1 MSKKKNLSNQENKPK
16 SSFTTL
22 FFLDKEEAL
31 ILDSY
36 LQYYNQIKHKI
47 FYLINKNNQI
57 SIKQIINTLNIN
69 IPINNKKALTKQ
81 DIIKAYYDKYF
92 NQNITYPFNKFN
104 THVTQKQNTQLPE
117 EFNITGRQ
125 FNSIKKELEGI
136 ISSTL
141 ELRET
146 HFKELTEDI
155 KSTTKQINNWCKKQ
169 HDIINSIVV
178 NIIKTNNALVNIK
191 NNTSVNAKTEQ
202 AIKDNNIK
210 IDKQIKTVPK
220 QKLLNSLT
228 QAKEKEL
235 TAIIKTQLL
244 KIVKEYQYLL
254 KEKHNNKEVI
264 LKPLIDD
271 CIIQIEQCLNIN
283 TNASNNPPI
292 ILLEKEK
299 ESIKTKINSYCY
311 AKVKEKSLTKK
322 LKVKQNKYNNILWDK
337 LTNTVSICFGSK
349 KLFKQ
354 QFLIPVSTNT
364 KLNTNT
370 SYNKQNKSLTNNL
383 NYLHENHSDVLRCVN
398 NKSYGFQTRTDWKK
412 QWDFKRNQHLNIV
425 GAKAETTGNQSC
437 IATVNRA
444 NTTNNNGSFNF
455 DLRLPDK
462 IINAYKKTN
471 SINYK
476 GNSINHSYNFYQG
489 KYLQLKEIDFNE
501 FNIVLET
508 ILMNQTTTIVEKEGL
523 KKPYIKKEVQEA
535 ISYKISKNEK
545 QPLLHKNLIGYTITF
560 TVNTPKASL
569 IKQGKERFKLS
580 KKETN
585 TTINQVNTKFDELDK
600 KQTLDESLGCIPQG
614 LTLGVIGIDLNYDH
628 VALAE
633 TDRHGN
639 LINTFNLYFNS
650 QVDINNSSKIN
661 LKHKTIESQISNS
674 NYNFLSKPSSH
685 HYHVRHQSSDVKDN
699 MLGNLVKTII
709 DYAKKVEKPI
719 VIEDLD
725 FTQKKKQMSHN
736 DVIHY
741 TKTGKRYKT
750 MLSSFFYGTF
760 RNYIERSC
768 YKHDVELIK
777 VNPVYS
783 SLIGLINWSKR
794 NNLTIHQAAALVIAR
809 RGQFSTEKKMYV
821 EKVIKNKTTNK
832 NSSNN
837 GNTNKVVKV
846 EVKEKLSFSYKGLI
860 CRIDLP
866 VKPQAKGNNQAL
878 KQNIIRSQK
887 TSTLVNQWK
896 TVEQEVKKAKKEVD
910 QLIFEK
916 RKLKLTL
923 IKQFKRNTID
933 ENEFSLLS

>member
-1 MSKKKNLSNQENKPK
+1 MSKKKNLSNQKSKPK
-16 SSFTTL
+16 SSFATL

-36 LQYYNQIKHKI
+36 LQYYNHIKHKT
-47 FYLINKNNQI
+47 FHLINQNNQV
-57 SIKQIINTLNIN
+57 SVEQIATNLNIN
-69 IPINNKKALTKQ
+69 TPINNKKVLNKQ
-81 DIIKAYYDKYF
+81 DIIKAYHDKYF
-92 NQNITYPFNKFN
+92 SKNITYPFNKFN

-136 ISSTL
+136 ISSTM

-155 KSTTKQINNWCKKQ
+155 KSITKQINNWCKKQ
-169 HDIINSIVV
+169 HEIINSIVV
-178 NIIKTNNALVNIK
+178 DIIK
-191 NNTSVNAKTEQ
+191 NNTSVKKT
-202 AIKDNNIK
+202 
-210 IDKQIKTVPK
+210 
-220 QKLLNSLT
+220 LT
-228 QAKEKEL
+228 QVQEKEL

-254 KEKHNNKEVI
+254 KEKQLNKDII

-271 CIIQIEQCLNIN
+271 LIIQIEQCININ
-283 TNASNNPPI
+283 TNTRNNQPI
-292 ILLEKEK
+292 ILILLEKEK

-311 AKVKEKSLTKK
+311 AKVKEKTLSKK
-322 LKVKQNKYNNILWDK
+322 LKVKQSKYNNILWDK

-349 KLFKQ
+349 KFFRQ
-354 QFLIPVSTNT
+354 QYLIKDNVS
-364 KLNTNT
+364 
-370 SYNKQNKSLTNNL
+370 YIKQNKTITNNL
-383 NYLHENHSDVLRCVN
+383 NYLHKKHSDVLFKN
-398 NKSYGFQTRTDWKK
+398 HPDWKN
-412 QWDFKRNQHLNIV
+412 QWDFKRNQHLNMV

-437 IATVNRA
+437 IATVNRKNNNLNRVNTA
-444 NTTNNNGSFNF
+444 NQIDNGSFNF
-455 DLRLPDK
+455 DLRLPNK
-462 IINAYKKTN
+462 IIKNN
-471 SINYK
+471 SNNYK
-476 GNSINHSYNFYQG
+476 FYQG
-489 KYLQLKEIDFNE
+489 KYLQLKQIDFNE
-501 FNIVLET
+501 FNIILET
-508 ILMNQTTTIVEKEGL
+508 ILMNQTTTVVEKKDL

-545 QPLLHKNLIGYTITF
+545 QNLSHKNLTAYTITF

-580 KKETN
+580 KKEKD
-585 TTINQVNTKFDELDK
+585 TTINQLDTKFDELDK

-639 LINTFNLYFNS
+639 LVNTFNLYFNS
-650 QVDINNSSKIN
+650 EVKIN
-661 LKHKTIESQISNS
+661 DESNIS
-674 NYNFLSKPSSH
+674 NYNFLSKPKNH
-685 HYHVRHQSSDVKDN
+685 HYHVRCQSSDVKDN

-709 DYAKKVEKPI
+709 DYAKKVEKPL

-736 DVIHY
+736 DVIRY
-741 TKTGKRYKT
+741 TKSGKRYKT

-760 RNYIERSC
+760 RNYIERNC
-768 YKHDVELIK
+768 YKHDIELIK

-783 SLIGLINWSKR
+783 SLIGLINHSYSKK
-794 NNLTIHQAAALVIAR
+794 LTIHQAAALVISR

-821 EKVIKNKTTNK
+821 EKIIKHKTKSSNNNSSALK
-832 NSSNN
+832 ELNSNSSNN

-860 CRIDLP
+860 CSIDLP
-866 VKPQAKGNNQAL
+866 VKPQAKGNSQAL
-878 KQNIIRSQK
+878 RQNKLS
-887 TSTLVNQWK
+887 QWK
-896 TVEQEVKKAKKEVD
+896 TVDQEVKKAKKEVD

>member
-1 MSKKKNLSNQENKPK
+1 MNKKKTQENKPK
-16 SSFTTL
+16 SSFATL
-22 FFLDKEEAL
+22 FFLDKVESL

-36 LQYYNQIKHKI
+36 LQYYNQVKHKT

-57 SIKQIINTLNIN
+57 SIEQIINTLNIN
-69 IPINNKKALTKQ
+69 VPFNNNKKALSKLNKQ
-81 DIIKAYYDKYF
+81 DIIKAYHDKYF
-92 NQNITYPFNKFN
+92 SKNITYPFVKFN
-104 THVTQKQNTQLPE
+104 THVTQKQNTELPE
-117 EFNITGRQ
+117 KFNITSRQ

-136 ISSTL
+136 IGSTL

-169 HDIINSIVV
+169 HEIINSIVDV
-178 NIIKTNNALVNIK
+178 IK
-191 NNTSVNAKTEQ
+191 NNTSVKKALN
-202 AIKDNNIK
+202 
-210 IDKQIKTVPK
+210 QI
-220 QKLLNSLT
+220 Q
-228 QAKEKEL
+228 EKEL

-254 KEKHNNKEVI
+254 KEKQTNKDII

-271 CIIQIEQCLNIN
+271 FIIQLELFIN
-283 TNASNNPPI
+283 NNNPPISI

-311 AKVKEKSLTKK
+311 AKVKERTLSKK
-322 LKVKQNKYNNILWDK
+322 LITKQNKYNNILWDK

-349 KLFKQ
+349 KLFRQ
-354 QFLIPVSTNT
+354 QFLIKDNI
-364 KLNTNT
+364 NCI
-370 SYNKQNKSLTNNL
+370 KQNKTITNNL
-383 NYLHENHSDVLRCVN
+383 NYLYDKHSDVLRCLTK
-398 NKSYGFQTRTDWKK
+398 KSYGFKTHTDWKL
-412 QWDFKRNQHLNIV
+412 QWDFKRQQHLNIV

-437 IATVNRA
+437 IATVNRK
-444 NTTNNNGSFNF
+444 NTTNDNGCFNF

-462 IINAYKKTN
+462 IINIYKKTN
-471 SINYK
+471 NIDNK
-476 GNSINHSYNFYQG
+476 GNSINNSYNFYQG
-489 KYLQLKEIDFNE
+489 KYLKLKNIDFNE

-508 ILMNQTTTIVEKEGL
+508 ILMNQVTTVVEKEGL
-523 KKPYIKKEVQEA
+523 KSSYIKKEVQEA
-535 ISYKISKNEK
+535 VSYKISKNEK
-545 QPLLHKNLIGYTITF
+545 QNLSHKNLTTYTITF
-560 TVNTPKASL
+560 TVNTPKVSL

-580 KKETN
+580 KKEKNITN
-585 TTINQVNTKFDELDK
+585 KISDKNNASIVNNIKPTPIEKDATINQVNTQIDELDN
-600 KQTLDESLGCIPQG
+600 KQTLDESLGCLSQEKNF
-614 LTLGVIGIDLNYDH
+614 GVIGIDLNYDH

-639 LINTFNLYFNS
+639 LINSFNLYFNS
-650 QVDINNSSKIN
+650 EVKIN
-661 LKHKTIESQISNS
+661 AEPNISN
-674 NYNFLSKPSSH
+674 YKFLSKPQNH
-685 HYHVRHQSSDVKDN
+685 HYHIKEQSSNVKNN
-699 MLGNLVKTII
+699 MLGNLVKTMI

-741 TKTGKRYKT
+741 TKSGKKYKT

-760 RNYIERSC
+760 RNYIERNC
-768 YKHDVELIK
+768 YKHDIELIK

-783 SLIGLINWSKR
+783 SLIGLVNHSYNKK
-794 NNLTIHQAAALVIAR
+794 LTIHQAAALVIAR

-821 EKVIKNKTTNK
+821 EKMIKHKHTKNSNNSLSLKDLNSNSKNK
-832 NSSNN
+832 
-837 GNTNKVVKV
+837 VV